1 MEVHKLKPNYKKK
14 KGKRVGRG
22 GKRGTFSGRG
32 QKGQK
37 ARAGHSIRP
46 AERDLI
52 SKLPKLRGTKNS
64 RNSRIQ
70 RKELN
75 LNDLQKLE
83 EKIINKEVLKKHGI
97 IKSAMETVKVL
108 GTGKISRPV
117 VLKGI
122 TASASAKK
130 KIEEAGGSLG

>member
-1 MEVHKLKPNYKKK
+1 
-14 KGKRVGRG
+14 
-22 GKRGTFSGRG
+22 
-32 QKGQK
+32 
-37 ARAGHSIRP
+37 
-46 AERDLI
+46 
-52 SKLPKLRGTKNS
+52 
-64 RNSRIQ
+64 
-70 RKELN
+70 
-75 LNDLQKLE
+75 LE

>member
-64 RNSRIQ
+64 

>member
-1 MEVHKLKPNYKKK
+1 MEVYKLKPNYKKK